1 VQVALEAGPT
11 VLLFLT
17 TTCFG
22 CRSLWDGLRAGET
35 LDNARLVLVTPSLTT
50 ESGRDV
56 AALAP
61 EGTQVLMSTET
72 WHAFGITAAPWFV
85 VVTEGCV
92 AAGGAAPA
100 AWDQVRAQLSALSEP
115 DRGGQQALPD

>member
-1 VQVALEAGPT
+1 MQVVLEAGPT

-17 TTCFG
+17 TNCFG
-22 CRSLWDGLRAGET
+22 CRPLWDGLRAGET
-35 LDNARLVLVTPSLTT
+35 LDDSRLVLVTPSLTT

-56 AALAP
+56 AALTP
-61 EGTQVLMSTET
+61 EGRQVLMSTET

-85 VVTEGCV
+85 VVTEGRV

-100 AWDQVRAQLSALSEP
+100 GWDQVRAQLSAFSQP
-115 DRGGQQALPD
+115 DRGGQQTGAD